1 MWAIPGGVPIPW
13 ELEICVNM
21 LRVQNLRSGVPVKVV
36 VAQDLPDQERN
47 RTSIIEV
54 YIEVRKGESCGITH
68 SVWNLRAGPEEFLS
82 RVGPARKNF
91 RLVSARPGRILK
103 VL

>member
-1 MWAIPGGVPIPW
+1 M
-13 ELEICVNM
+13 NM

-54 YIEVRKGESCGITH
+54 YIEVRKGEACGITH
-68 SVWNLRAGPEEFLS
+68 SV
-82 RVGPARKNF
+82 
-91 RLVSARPGRILK
+91 
-103 VL
+103 